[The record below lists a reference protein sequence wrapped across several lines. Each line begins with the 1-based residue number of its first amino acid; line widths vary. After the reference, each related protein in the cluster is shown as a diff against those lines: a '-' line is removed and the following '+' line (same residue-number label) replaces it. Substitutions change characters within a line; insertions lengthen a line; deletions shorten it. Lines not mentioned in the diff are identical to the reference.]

1 MWGEGTPLWPHRSA
15 NISEETHSNAGRTAP
30 ATDTQAP
37 RGRAAPLPGSLEPC
51 HLASAAWALL
61 RTRVTRPF
69 HLGQLWGPPM
79 AASPRVRQRRFKT
92 LLGCPRLRSWAGGAR
107 TAEVPY
113 ESNSKT
119 RGSAQVC
126 EPFSNKEAPSCAA
139 WYPQWRG
146 GGYSSHL
153 PLSPEPCEHP
163 LNLTVPDTP
172 LLTSARQPPP
182 GRITTTFL
190 PLPRGERNSRLL
202 NTSQEMAAAGSCCR
216 KPSMGTAAS
225 APQPFPRH
233 AP

>member
-92 LLGCPRLRSWAGGAR
+92 LLGCPRLRSWAGGLAQQR
-107 TAEVPY
+107 FPMSRSPRQECLPRSANLSLTRRLLPVLPGTHSGGEGGTAP
-113 ESNSKT
+113 T
-119 RGSAQVC
+119 C
-126 EPFSNKEAPSCAA
+126 
-139 WYPQWRG
+139 
-146 GGYSSHL
+146 
-153 PLSPEPCEHP
+153 PCP
-163 LNLTVPDTP
+163 LNHVST
-172 LLTSARQPPP
+172 R
-182 GRITTTFL
+182 
-190 PLPRGERNSRLL
+190 
-202 NTSQEMAAAGSCCR
+202 
-216 KPSMGTAAS
+216 
-225 APQPFPRH
+225 
-233 AP
+233 